1 MWGMTENTR
10 RRLKNIGKEG
20 DATHEDCVTE
30 PVTTMDK
37 WRLTHGGNLG
47 ISVEHMT

>member
-1 MWGMTENTR
+1 MWGTTENTH
-10 RRLKNIGKEG
+10 RRLKKIGKEG
-20 DATHEDCVTE
+20 DATHEDCATE
-30 PVTTMDK
+30 PITSMDK